1 MRPVADGCTPSRP
14 ASVARFIGPSLDK
27 MTRVRNCADVMVS
40 STCAI
45 ERAEMATNN
54 RDAVSNAS
62 VIKSTESSCAAAFS
76 VGIDTPRPVRSTL
89 RLCRR
94 ECSLG
99 TG

>member
-1 MRPVADGCTPSRP
+1 
-14 ASVARFIGPSLDK
+14 
-27 MTRVRNCADVMVS
+27 
-40 STCAI
+40 
-45 ERAEMATNN
+45 MATNN

-62 VIKSTESSCAAAFS
+62 VIKSTESSCTAAFS
-76 VGIDTPRPVRSTL
+76 MGIDTPRPARSTL